1 MSSIG
6 TQFPATPIGLSSNLK
21 YDLPPSLSESANS
34 KYIQIQPTN
43 VAFVDQTTT
52 YAPFVNNAVLPQT
65 LFNQQ
70 NLIFDLAGSGS
81 SPSLF
86 LDTENTHLTFTMEL
100 TVTTAAAGL
109 TNPVVN
115 NIIGSASSFFSQLQL
130 LSSQLPL
137 ETITAYDQLAHF
149 LLQYTLPG
157 SNRQGASSI
166 QLGTDVPS
174 GITNTGSYTG
184 IDLPTTAGAGTYYF
198 TFSIPLISMIGVN
211 CAREGKLFPYG
222 LAPLQLIM
230 TTNQYLPIVS
240 SNGGATTAGVW
251 RWRMSNIKL
260 NLKLVDIGEAAGAL
274 WLSQFPDNKVFLKGS
289 TWSQSNVALPNNSSG
304 QLSLFHQVRNSSVK
318 SAFFLYTMTGN
329 LTLAPNQYYDSLN
342 PALTQWNMNALS
354 TYPQFVLNPSYY
366 PSQAFAQLAAAF
378 GRAGDWISSGGSI
391 FRQQYGSSTAVPVGS
406 DNMMVVPNAGN
417 TRPTSGTNNTA
428 TDYPPIQFPSAF
440 ALGIDCEKSSGV
452 LFSGISTRLSGIQ
465 QTFNI
470 ATAITTAMQAV
481 CFGYVDMVMVFDIGS
496 RSIYSFV

>member
-6 TQFPATPIGLSSNLK
+6 TQFPSTPIGLSSNLK
-21 YDLPPSLSESANS
+21 YDLPPSLSESASS
-34 KYIQIQPTN
+34 KYIQIQPSN

-52 YAPFVNNAVLPQT
+52 YAPFVAASVSPQT

-70 NLIFDLAGSGS
+70 NLIFDLPGSGS
-81 SPSLF
+81 APNLF
-86 LDTENTHLTFTMEL
+86 LDSDNTHLTFTMEL
-100 TVTTAAAGL
+100 AVTTATAG
-109 TNPVVN
+109 VAGGVH

-137 ETITAYDQLAHF
+137 ETITGYDQLAHF

-157 SNRQGASSI
+157 SNRQGASTI
-166 QLGTDVPS
+166 QLGTDVVS
-174 GITNTGSYTG
+174 GIANTGSYTG
-184 IDLPTTAGAGTYYF
+184 IDLPTNIAVGTYYF
-198 TFSIPLISMIGVN
+198 TFSIPLISMIGIN

-222 LAPLQLIM
+222 LAPLQLIL
-230 TTNQYLPIVS
+230 TTNQYLPVVS
-240 SNGGATTAGVW
+240 YNTAATTPGVW

-260 NLKLVDIGEAAGAL
+260 NLKLIDIGEAAGAL
-274 WLSQFPDNKVFLKGS
+274 WLSQFPDGKVYLKGS
-289 TWSQSNVALPNNSSG
+289 TYNQSNVALPNNSSG

-329 LTLAPNQYYDSLN
+329 VTLAPNQYYDSLN
-342 PALTQWNMNALS
+342 PALTQWNMNAVN
-354 TYPQFVLNPSYY
+354 TYPQYTLNPCYY

-378 GRAGDWISSGGSI
+378 GRAGEWISSGGSI
-391 FRQQYGSSTAVPVGS
+391 FRQQYGSATAVPVGS
-406 DNMMVVPNAGN
+406 DNMIVVPAANN
-417 TRPTSGTNNTA
+417 TRPTTATNATA